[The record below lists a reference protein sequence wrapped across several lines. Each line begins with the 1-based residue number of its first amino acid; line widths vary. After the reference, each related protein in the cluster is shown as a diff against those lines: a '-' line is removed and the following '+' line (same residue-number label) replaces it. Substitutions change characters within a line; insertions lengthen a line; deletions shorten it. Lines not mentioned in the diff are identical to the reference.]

1 MGTTLDENEIRAA
14 ERLLVEAL
22 EASDPTAWVYIYTED
37 AIFVGP
43 GAPAV
48 EGRDAL
54 LQMARAMNPLSSVS
68 ITPIR
73 TEGDGNVACVYGRG
87 SWVSGRPPNQGRE
100 SKVRLLIV
108 WRKEGDGQ
116 WRVAQELMNAD
127 V

>member
-22 EASDPTAWVYIYTED
+22 EASDPTAWVYHYTED

-43 GAPAV
+43 GAPAI
-48 EGRDAL
+48 EGRNAL
-54 LQMARAMNPLSSVS
+54 LQMAKAMNPLSSVI

-73 TEGDGNVACVYGRG
+73 TEGDGKVACVYSRG
-87 SWVSGRPPNQGRE
+87 SWVNGRPPNQGSE
-100 SKVRLLIV
+100 SKVRLVIV
-108 WRKEGDGQ
+108 WRKEIDGQ

>member
-22 EASDPTAWVYIYTED
+22 EASDPTAWVYHYTED

-43 GAPAV
+43 GAPAI
-48 EGRDAL
+48 EGRNAL
-54 LQMARAMNPLSSVS
+54 LQMAKVMNPLSSVM

-73 TEGDGNVACVYGRG
+73 TEGDGKVACVYSRG
-87 SWVSGRPPNQGRE
+87 SWVKGRPPNQGSE
-100 SKVRLLIV
+100 SKVRLVIV
-108 WRKEGDGQ
+108 WRKEIDGQ